1 MQQDERRAAP
11 IPAVYVDTWSALSW
25 KGHVRIVLGE
35 WVDRKLKLSCCI
47 FDGIGR
53 CKTFGRISVG
63 NSRRKTKG
71 RTKGRKESRK
81 LSSYEKKT
89 KEAAEEA
96 PPREMDGV
104 VEFESSLSIRDDTE
118 ADNVIDLHGSR
129 GKRKR
134 EMPTNQPHM
143 VPSMSD
149 APSRTE
155 IAAQLQAAEARTE
168 TRIAQLGLVI
178 ETRASASD
186 HKLDLL
192 AADMRSLVGIV
203 SELGTDYSELRTDYK
218 ETRKA
223 MLDRWNRGCNHNSRI
238 GSRPLDRRN
247 KRSGQHDSGFS
258 DCPGRAISSPR
269 S

>member
-1 MQQDERRAAP
+1 M
-11 IPAVYVDTWSALSW
+11 
-25 KGHVRIVLGE
+25 
-35 WVDRKLKLSCCI
+35 
-47 FDGIGR
+47 
-53 CKTFGRISVG
+53 
-63 NSRRKTKG
+63 
-71 RTKGRKESRK
+71 
-81 LSSYEKKT
+81 SSYGKKT

-104 VEFESSLSIRDDTE
+104 DEFESNFSIRNDTE
-118 ADNVIDLHGSR
+118 EDNVIDLHGSR

-192 AADMRSLVGIV
+192 AADMRSLVGV
-203 SELGTDYSELRTDYK
+203 VAELRTDYK

-223 MLDRWNRGCNHNSRI
+223 IWTVGI
-238 GSRPLDRRN
+238 GAVITILGLVVALWIAGINVQANMIAVFQTALGVRSLPQEVETPKDVAPPAT
-247 KRSGQHDSGFS
+247 SGQHK
-258 DCPGRAISSPR
+258 
-269 S
+269 